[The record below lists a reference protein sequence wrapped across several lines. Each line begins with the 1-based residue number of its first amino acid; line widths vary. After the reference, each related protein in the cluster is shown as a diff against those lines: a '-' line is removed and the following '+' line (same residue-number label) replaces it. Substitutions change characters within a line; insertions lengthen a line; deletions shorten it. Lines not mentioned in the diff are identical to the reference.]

1 MRQAHGAGELIDKI
15 PSPAAV
21 RNSYGAAHD
30 VGAPCSSR
38 QRRRRGGLRVL
49 VERRRKSEEVLSSE
63 RAGSP
68 RSVRT
73 SWKPAFPGAT
83 LGVILALAACGGGG
97 GGVGESPPD
106 TATTPGGGG
115 GGTPPPVN
123 SLNDDVRAIAVTD
136 LRLSGDPATP
146 RGAARTPPDND
157 PLVKLGQLLFFSQ
170 TLSAEFDVSCG
181 SCHHPDFAGGD
192 GLSLAV
198 GVAAENSA
206 TLGPGR
212 QVDPGRDLD
221 PRADGGPNVH
231 RNSTTTFNAALF
243 DRVLTFDG
251 RIAVLDAATAAGG
264 RGQLIQTPESRQRND
279 LSPVSG
285 LLEFSAKL
293 PLNNNNEMRGFRYTE
308 YGTADEYRGHVIRRL
323 RGEVDTA
330 VNPDPDGPANWL
342 ARFRLAFA
350 TPEATA
356 GEVITMPNL
365 QRALGAYMSSQIFVE
380 TPWRRF
386 LGGDDSAIPDDAKRG
401 ALLFLRNPDDG
412 GHGCARCHAGDR
424 FTDEKFHNI
433 GFPQLGRGFVR
444 ADRSDLG
451 RWLETLAES
460 DRYAFRTPSLLNV
473 AETAPYGHAG
483 SFATLDDA
491 ITYHADPRA
500 AVNRFDFLLLQL
512 DQFRR
517 LQMEYDHAEP
527 QTRAALAASSFAA
540 NEAVLPAQTLPGGEV
555 DQLIAF
561 LETLSD
567 DCVTDEDCI
576 DAWVPST
583 DEDPDGHLFV
593 RGRSS
598 AAPNYFNPSSPEDYP
613 QKIPLAFPP
622 TRPLETFADV
632 ENCGNGIL
640 SARNTGN
647 LAFRRRSEPAFGLT
661 DSHGYRFETW
671 IGDLENL
678 EVAMIAGGVS
688 ASYLDGDCWADI
700 VFAGGD
706 EQTGVRTY
714 RNMGGTWFQS
724 VEWLDGLDEKS
735 YTGTASVDLNGDYRR
750 ELLFGNLFT
759 DAVPVFAQGQ
769 SGRYESIADLP
780 MTRPTFGISF
790 APLDAGGF
798 PYFFLGHWSGL
809 GTAGTAP
816 ALWKNDGAAL
826 YPWDGEAGTTSS
838 AVDQRFNF
846 TPAFADFSGDGLADL
861 VIASDFETSVTLR
874 NAGTPSDGPSFVDE
888 TDREVITD
896 ENGMGSA
903 LLDIDNDGN
912 LEWFVT
918 SIYDTTIPAGLWGTT
933 GNRLY
938 RNSSTAD
945 RIAFEDIT
953 DAAGLRNGLWGWGA
967 CAADF
972 NNDGFTDLFH
982 VNGFGYVPFDGDT
995 KAEYDDLT
1003 KDNFQAKPSRL
1014 FINDGDGTFT
1024 EAARDWSIDE
1034 SSEGRG
1040 VVCFDHDRDGD
1051 IDIVA
1056 LDHST
1061 GLQFFENQSGSAAGR
1076 AFLNIR
1082 LVGAAPNTDAIGAR
1096 VTVTAD
1102 VGQGFGA
1109 QTQLRLSQANSNFN
1123 SQNPPDLHFGLGGAA
1138 VADSVRV
1145 TWPGGA
1151 ELVCANIA
1159 ANQFIVLDQRLG
1171 DSACPSP

>member
-1 MRQAHGAGELIDKI
+1 MRQAQSF
-15 PSPAAV
+15 PVAAL
-21 RNSYGAAHD
+21 
-30 VGAPCSSR
+30 
-38 QRRRRGGLRVL
+38 GLV
-49 VERRRKSEEVLSSE
+49 
-63 RAGSP
+63 
-68 RSVRT
+68 
-73 SWKPAFPGAT
+73 
-83 LGVILALAACGGGG
+83 LALAACGGGG
-97 GGVGESPPD
+97 GGVAAPPPNPD
-106 TATTPGGGG
+106 ATPGGGG
-115 GGTPPPVN
+115 GQQPNVPPAN
-123 SLNDDVRAIAVTD
+123 SLNDDVRAIAATS
-136 LRLSGDPATP
+136 LQLTGDPATP
-146 RGAARTPPDND
+146 RGAARTRPDDD

-198 GVAAENSA
+198 GVAAEDSA
-206 TLGPGR
+206 VLGPGR
-212 QVDPGRDLD
+212 QVDPDRDLD

-251 RIAVLDAATAAGG
+251 GIAVLDDATEPGG
-264 RGQLIQTPESRQRND
+264 RGQLIQTPESRQRSD
-279 LSPVSG
+279 SSPVSG

-308 YGTADEYRGHVIRRL
+308 YNTADEYRAHVIRRL

-330 VNPDPDGPANWL
+330 LNPDPDGPANWL
-342 ARFRLAFA
+342 SRFRSAFA

-356 GEVITMPNL
+356 GEVVTMPNV
-365 QRALGAYMSSQIFVE
+365 QRALGAYMGSQIFVD

-386 LGGDDSAIPDDAKRG
+386 LDGDNSAISDDAKRG

-424 FTDEKFHNI
+424 FTDEEFHNVA
-433 GFPQLGRGFVR
+433 FPQLGRGFVR

-460 DRYAFRTPSLLNV
+460 DRFAFRTPSLLNV

-500 AVNRFDFLLLQL
+500 AVDRFDFMLLDL

-517 LQMEYDHAEP
+517 LQMEYEYAERH
-527 QTRAALAASSFAA
+527 TRAALAASSFAA
-540 NEAVLPAQTLPGGEV
+540 GEALLPGQALPGGEV
-555 DQLIAF
+555 DQLVAF
-561 LETLSD
+561 LESLSD

-576 DAWVPST
+576 EAWTASE
-583 DEDPDGHLFV
+583 DEDPDGNLFV
-593 RGRSS
+593 RDRSS
-598 AAPNYFNPSSPEDYP
+598 SAPIHFNPSSPQDYP
-613 QKIPLAFPP
+613 KEIPLAFPP
-622 TRPLETFADV
+622 TPALETFADV
-632 ENCGNGIL
+632 EDCANGIA

-647 LAFRRRSEPAFGLT
+647 LGFRRRSEPGFGLT
-661 DSHGYRFETW
+661 DSHGYLEETW
-671 IGDLENL
+671 TSDLENL

-688 ASYLDGDCWADI
+688 ATYLDGDCWADI

-714 RNMGGTWFQS
+714 RNMAGEWF
-724 VEWLDGLDEKS
+724 EPFELLDGLVEKS

-750 ELLFGNLFT
+750 ELLLGNLFT
-759 DAVPVFAQGQ
+759 GAIPVFAQGQ
-769 SGRYESIADLP
+769 SGRYRAIADLP

-790 APLDAGGF
+790 APLDSGGF

-846 TPAFADFSGDGLADL
+846 TPAFADFNGDGLADL
-861 VIASDFETSVTLR
+861 VVASDFETSVTLR
-874 NAGTPSDGPSFVDE
+874 NDGTLQDGPRFVDD

-918 SIYDTTIPAGLWGTT
+918 SIYDETIPAGLWGTT

-938 RNSSTAD
+938 RNASTAE

-953 DAAGLRNGLWGWGA
+953 DDAGLRDGLWGWGA

-972 NNDGFTDLFH
+972 NNDGFTDIFH
-982 VNGFGYVPFDGDT
+982 VNGFGYVPFQSDT
-995 KAEYDDLT
+995 QGEYNELT
-1003 KDNFQAKPSRL
+1003 KDSFQAKPSRL

-1024 EAARDWSIDE
+1024 EAAGDWRIADF
-1034 SSEGRG
+1034 SEGRG
-1040 VVCFDHDRDGD
+1040 LACFDHDRDGD
-1051 IDIVA
+1051 IDVVL

-1082 LVGAAPNTDAIGAR
+1082 LVGTAPNTDAIGAR

-1102 VGQGFGA
+1102 VGGGFGT

-1123 SQNPPDLHFGLGGAA
+1123 SQNPPDLHFGLGEAA
-1138 VADSVRV
+1138 TADRVRV
-1145 TWPGGA
+1145 SWPGGD
-1151 ELVCANIA
+1151 ELVCADVA

-1171 DSACPSP
+1171 DSACPAP

>member
-1 MRQAHGAGELIDKI
+1 MAAGMAL
-15 PSPAAV
+15 SLVLAV
-21 RNSYGAAHD
+21 
-30 VGAPCSSR
+30 
-38 QRRRRGGLRVL
+38 
-49 VERRRKSEEVLSSE
+49 
-63 RAGSP
+63 
-68 RSVRT
+68 
-73 SWKPAFPGAT
+73 
-83 LGVILALAACGGGG
+83 ALAACGGGG
-97 GGVGESPPD
+97 GGSSQPTTPPD
-106 TATTPGGGG
+106 PATPPGGGG
-115 GGTPPPVN
+115 NPQPPPPPAN
-123 SLNDDVRAIAVTD
+123 SLNDDVRATAVTS
-136 LRLSGDPATP
+136 LGLSGDPATP
-146 RGAARTPPDND
+146 RGVERTIPDSD

-170 TLSAEFDVSCG
+170 TLSAGYDVSCG

-198 GVAAENSA
+198 GVAADNSA
-206 TLGPGR
+206 ILGPGR
-212 QVDPGRDLD
+212 QVDPDRDLD

-251 RIAVLDAATAAGG
+251 GIAVLDDATEPGG
-264 RGQLIQTPESRQRND
+264 RGQLIQTPESRQRSD
-279 LSPVSG
+279 TSPVSG

-308 YGTADEYRGHVIRRL
+308 YNTADEYRAHVIRRL

-330 VNPDPDGPANWL
+330 LNPDPDGPANWL
-342 ARFRLAFA
+342 ARFRRAFD

-386 LGGDDSAIPDDAKRG
+386 LDGDNGAIPDDAKRG

-412 GHGCARCHAGDR
+412 GLGCARCHAGDR
-424 FTDEKFHNI
+424 FTDEEFHNV

-483 SFATLDDA
+483 SFATLADLIA
-491 ITYHADPRA
+491 YHADPRA
-500 AVNRFDFLLLQL
+500 AVDRFDFSLLQL

-517 LQMEYDHAEP
+517 LQMEYDHAET

-540 NEAVLPAQTLPGGEV
+540 SEAFLPAQTLPGEEV
-555 DQLIAF
+555 DQLVAF
-561 LETLSD
+561 LEALSD
-567 DCVTDEDCI
+567 DCVTDEECI
-576 DAWVPST
+576 DAWTASA
-583 DEDPDGHLFV
+583 DEDPDGNLFV
-593 RGRSS
+593 RDRSS
-598 AAPNYFNPSSPEDYP
+598 TAPIHFNPSSPQDYP
-613 QKIPLAFPP
+613 KKVPLSFPP
-622 TRPLETFADV
+622 TTTLETFADV
-632 ENCGNGIL
+632 EDCANGIA
-640 SARNTGN
+640 SARNSGN
-647 LAFRRRSEPAFGLT
+647 LAFRRRSEPGFGLT

-671 IGDLENL
+671 TSDLENL

-688 ASYLDGDCWADI
+688 ATYLDGDCWADI

-714 RNMGGTWFQS
+714 RNMAGTWFEP
-724 VEWLDGLDEKS
+724 VEFLDGLVEKS

-759 DAVPVFAQGQ
+759 GAVPIFAQGR
-769 SGRYESIADLP
+769 SGRYEPIADLP

-874 NAGTPSDGPSFVDE
+874 NDGTLPDGPRFVNE
-888 TDREVITD
+888 TDRTVITD
-896 ENGMGSA
+896 ANGMGSA

-918 SIYDTTIPAGLWGTT
+918 SIYETKPPAGLWGTT

-938 RNSSTAD
+938 RNASTAE

-953 DAAGLRNGLWGWGA
+953 DAAGVRDGLWGWGA

-972 NNDGFTDLFH
+972 NNDGFTDIFH
-982 VNGFGYVPFDGDT
+982 VNGFGYVPFEGDT
-995 KAEYDDLT
+995 QAEYDQLT
-1003 KDNFQAKPSRL
+1003 KVTFQAKPSRL
-1014 FINDGDGTFT
+1014 FINGGDGTFT
-1024 EAARDWSIDE
+1024 EAAWDWNIAD

-1040 VVCFDHDRDGD
+1040 VACFDHDRDGD
-1051 IDIVA
+1051 IDIVV

-1082 LVGAAPNTDAIGAR
+1082 LVGTAPNTDAIGAR

-1109 QTQLRLSQANSNFN
+1109 QTQLRLSEANSNFN
-1123 SQNPPDLHFGLGGAA
+1123 SQNPPDLHFGLGEAA
-1138 VADSVRV
+1138 TANSVRV
-1145 TWPGGA
+1145 TWPGGS
-1151 ELVCANIA
+1151 ELVCADVA

-1171 DSACPSP
+1171 NSACPAP

>member
-1 MRQAHGAGELIDKI
+1 MRQAQSF
-15 PSPAAV
+15 PVAAL
-21 RNSYGAAHD
+21 
-30 VGAPCSSR
+30 
-38 QRRRRGGLRVL
+38 GLV
-49 VERRRKSEEVLSSE
+49 
-63 RAGSP
+63 
-68 RSVRT
+68 
-73 SWKPAFPGAT
+73 
-83 LGVILALAACGGGG
+83 LALAACGGGG
-97 GGVGESPPD
+97 GGGTEPPPNPV
-106 TATTPGGGG
+106 TTPGGGG
-115 GGTPPPVN
+115 PQPNPPPAS

-136 LRLSGDPATP
+136 LGLDGDPATP
-146 RGAARTPPDND
+146 RDAVRTRPDDD

-170 TLSAEFDVSCG
+170 TLSAEYDVSCG
-181 SCHHPDFAGGD
+181 SCHHPGFAGGD

-198 GVAAENSA
+198 GVAAEDSSI
-206 TLGPGR
+206 LGPGR
-212 QVDPGRDLD
+212 QVDPDRDLD
-221 PRADGGPNVH
+221 PLADGGPNVH

-251 RIAVLDAATAAGG
+251 GIAVLDDATEPGG
-264 RGQLIQTPESRQRND
+264 RGQLIQTPESRQRSD
-279 LSPVSG
+279 SSPVSG

-308 YGTADEYRGHVIRRL
+308 YNTADEYRAHVIRRL

-330 VNPDPDGPANWL
+330 LNPDPDGPANWL
-342 ARFRLAFA
+342 SRFRSAFD
-350 TPEATA
+350 TPEAEA

-365 QRALGAYMSSQIFVE
+365 QRALGAYMSSQIFVD

-386 LGGDDSAIPDDAKRG
+386 LGGDNSAISDDAKRG
-401 ALLFLRNPDDG
+401 ALLFLRDPDDG

-424 FTDEKFHNI
+424 FTDEDFHNV

-460 DRYAFRTPSLLNV
+460 DRFAFRTPSLLNV

-483 SFATLDDA
+483 SFGTLDDLIA
-491 ITYHADPRA
+491 YHADPST
-500 AVNRFDFLLLQL
+500 AVDRFDFQLLEL

-527 QTRAALAASSFAA
+527 HTRDALAATSFAA
-540 NEAVLPAQTLPGGEV
+540 SEALLPAQTLPQDEV
-555 DQLIAF
+555 DRLVAF
-561 LETLSD
+561 LEALSD

-576 DAWVPST
+576 DAWTASE
-583 DEDPDGHLFV
+583 DEDPDGNLFV
-593 RGRSS
+593 RDRSS
-598 AAPNYFNPSSPEDYP
+598 GAPIHFNPSSPEDYP
-613 QKIPLAFPP
+613 EKVPLAFPTTP
-622 TRPLETFADV
+622 KLETFAGV
-632 ENCGNGIL
+632 EDCSNGIA
-640 SARNTGN
+640 SARNSGN
-647 LAFRRRSEPAFGLT
+647 LAFRHRSEPGFGLT

-671 IGDLENL
+671 TSDLEHV

-688 ASYLDGDCWADI
+688 ATYLDGDCWADI

-706 EQTGVRTY
+706 EQTGVQAY
-714 RNMGGTWFQS
+714 RNMGGTWFQA
-724 VEWLDGLDEKS
+724 VELLDGLAEKS
-735 YTGTASVDLNGDYRR
+735 YTGAASVDLNGDYRR
-750 ELLFGNLFT
+750 ELLFGNLFSS
-759 DAVPVFAQGQ
+759 AVPVLAQGE
-769 SGRYESIADLP
+769 SGRYELIADLP

-826 YPWDGEAGTTSS
+826 YPWDGKAGTTSS

-846 TPAFADFSGDGLADL
+846 TPAFADFTGDGLADL

-874 NAGTPSDGPSFVDE
+874 NDGTLSDGPSFVDD
-888 TDREVITD
+888 TDRAVITD

-903 LLDIDNDGN
+903 LLDIDNDGK

-918 SIYDTTIPAGLWGTT
+918 SIYDETIPAGLWGTT

-938 RNSSTAD
+938 RNASTPE

-953 DAAGLRNGLWGWGA
+953 DSAGLRDGLWGWGA

-972 NNDGFTDLFH
+972 NNDGFTDIFH

-995 KAEYDDLT
+995 KTEYDQLT
-1003 KDNFQAKPSRL
+1003 KDIFQAKPSRL
-1014 FINDGDGTFT
+1014 FINKGDGTFT
-1024 EAARDWSIDE
+1024 ESARDWSIAE

-1040 VVCFDHDRDGD
+1040 IACFDHDRDGD
-1051 IDIVA
+1051 IDIVL

-1061 GLQFFENQSGSAAGR
+1061 GLHFFENQSGSAAGR

-1102 VGQGFGA
+1102 VGGSSGE
-1109 QTQLRLSQANSNFN
+1109 QTQHRLSQANSNFN
-1123 SQNPPDLHFGLGGAA
+1123 SQNPPDLHFGLGEAA
-1138 VADSVRV
+1138 AADSVRV
-1145 TWPGGA
+1145 TWPGGT
-1151 ELVCANIA
+1151 ELVCADVA

-1171 DSACPSP
+1171 DSACPAP